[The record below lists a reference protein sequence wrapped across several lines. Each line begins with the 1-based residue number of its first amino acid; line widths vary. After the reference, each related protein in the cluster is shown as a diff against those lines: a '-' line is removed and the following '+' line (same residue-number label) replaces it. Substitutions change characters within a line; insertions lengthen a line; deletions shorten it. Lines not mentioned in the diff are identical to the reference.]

1 VLASL
6 GFSTALCLG
15 LIALGAWHYR
25 NSVQIWLVV
34 KVRDFETA
42 SPKASQN
49 QFQMSAGPQYVGAPI
64 LPRSIVFLP
73 CRSGHQFDSVL

>member
-1 VLASL
+1 MITRFRRYALITDYQSHRRQLVVLASL

-34 KVRDFETA
+34 KVV
-42 SPKASQN
+42 QN
-49 QFQMSAGPQYVGAPI
+49 
-64 LPRSIVFLP
+64 
-73 CRSGHQFDSVL
+73 